1 MSISN
6 EPTYIE
12 KRVHMPQHRTRHS
25 AEFKAKVAL
34 AALSESKT
42 LAELASEYKVHPTQI
57 TRWKQELI
65 ENATDLFGKGKKKE
79 VNHEVE
85 VAELHR
91 VIGKLKAE
99 NDFLSN
105 IPGLNLAGRKN
116 NR

>member
-1 MSISN
+1 
-6 EPTYIE
+6 
-12 KRVHMPQHRTRHS
+12 MPQHRTRYS
-25 AEFKAKVAL
+25 AEFKAKVAM

-57 TRWKQELI
+57 SNWKQELL
-65 ENATDLFGKGKKKE
+65 ENAANLFGKSKKKE
-79 VNHEVE
+79 VNHEAE

-105 IPGLNLAGRKN
+105 IPGLNLAGHRSK
-116 NR
+116 R

>member
-1 MSISN
+1 
-6 EPTYIE
+6 
-12 KRVHMPQHRTRHS
+12 MPQHRTRHS

-34 AALSESKT
+34 DALSGVKT
-42 LAELASEYKVHPTQI
+42 LAELASEYQVHPTQI

-79 VNHEVE
+79 VNHEAE

-105 IPGLNLAGRKN
+105 LPGLNLTGR
-116 NR
+116 RSRR

>member
-1 MSISN
+1 
-6 EPTYIE
+6 
-12 KRVHMPQHRTRHS
+12 MPHHRTRHS

-42 LAELASEYKVHPTQI
+42 VAELASEYRVHPTQI
-57 TRWKQELI
+57 TRWKQELL

-79 VNHEVE
+79 INHEAE

-105 IPGLNLAGRKN
+105 LPGLNLTGRRYK
-116 NR
+116 R

>member
-1 MSISN
+1 
-6 EPTYIE
+6 
-12 KRVHMPQHRTRHS
+12 MPQHRTRYS

-57 TRWKQELI
+57 SNWKQELLA
-65 ENATDLFGKGKKKE
+65 NAPDLFGKGKKKE
-79 VNHEVE
+79 VNHEAE

-99 NDFLSN
+99 NDFLSHL
-105 IPGLNLAGRKN
+105 PGLSLAGRRN

>member
-1 MSISN
+1 
-6 EPTYIE
+6 
-12 KRVHMPQHRTRHS
+12 MPQHRTRHS

-34 AALSESKT
+34 GALSESKT
-42 LAELASEYKVHPTQI
+42 LSELASEYRLHATQI

-79 VNHEVE
+79 VNHEAE

-91 VIGKLKAE
+91 QIGKLKVE

-105 IPGLNLAGRKN
+105 LPGLNLTGRRNK
-116 NR
+116 R

>member
-1 MSISN
+1 M
-6 EPTYIE
+6 
-12 KRVHMPQHRTRHS
+12 QHRTHHS

-34 AALSESKT
+34 AALSGLKT

-65 ENATDLFGKGKKKE
+65 ENAPDLFGKGKKKE
-79 VNHEVE
+79 VNHEAE

-91 VIGKLKAE
+91 QIGKLKVE

-105 IPGLNLAGRKN
+105 LPGLNLTGRRNKK
-116 NR
+116 

>member
-1 MSISN
+1 
-6 EPTYIE
+6 
-12 KRVHMPQHRTRHS
+12 MPQHRTRHS
-25 AEFKAKVAL
+25 AEFKARVAM

-42 LAELASEYKVHPTQI
+42 LAELSSEYKLHATQI

-65 ENATDLFGKGKKKE
+65 ENAIDLFGKGKKKE
-79 VNHEVE
+79 VNHEAE

-91 VIGKLKAE
+91 QIGKLKVE

-105 IPGLNLAGRKN
+105 LPGLNLTGRRN

>member
-1 MSISN
+1 
-6 EPTYIE
+6 
-12 KRVHMPQHRTRHS
+12 MPQHRTRHS

-42 LAELASEYKVHPTQI
+42 LAVLASEYRLHATQI

-79 VNHEVE
+79 VNHEAE
-85 VAELHR
+85 VAELYR
-91 VIGKLKAE
+91 QIGKLKVE

-105 IPGLNLAGRKN
+105 LPGLNLTGRRNK
-116 NR
+116 R